1 METQEK
7 IRCIIEYMNIPD
19 FEQIMSAKLLEL
31 EIALKPQIRHFA
43 ELKAKFKEMAG
54 NEMKLLEN
62 EDGAPAPG
70 AAAGEGA
77 EPPAHYFELKRVKD
91 PHSGWG
97 QKWVVWEIHPE
108 PDPADVNRVPETL
121 LYELAQAMP
130 GCETNPA
137 KIEHRKILSSTSQR
151 YFDIV
156 FTKYS
161 DAYAFGSIRRGSKKT
176 GNDDKKDSRGNNMIK
191 LNLDYRKLKKEDSYD
206 ELLRY
211 LEAYPDIREH
221 LLAYFYIM
229 EKPRADKMNLNDE

>member
-7 IRCIIEYMNIPD
+7 IRRIIEYMNIPD

-31 EIALKPQIRHFA
+31 EIALKPQIRHFS
-43 ELKAKFKEMAG
+43 ELKAKFKEIAG
-54 NEMKLLEN
+54 QEMKLLEN
-62 EDGAPAPG
+62 DDGAMTTGASTPAY
-70 AAAGEGA
+70 
-77 EPPAHYFELKRVKD
+77 YFELKRVKD

-97 QKWVVWEIHPE
+97 QKWIVWEIHPE
-108 PDPADVNRVPETL
+108 PDPTDINRVTETL
-121 LYELAQAMP
+121 LSELAQSMP
-130 GCETNPA
+130 ACKTDPT
-137 KIEHRKILSSTSQR
+137 KIEHRKVLSNISQR

-161 DAYAFGSIRRGSKKT
+161 DSYAFGSIRRGSKVA
-176 GNDDKKDSRGNNMIK
+176 GNRVKADTRGSNMIK

-211 LEAYPDIREH
+211 LEAYPEIREH

-229 EKPRADKMNLNDE
+229 EKPRADKMIANDE

>member
-7 IRCIIEYMNIPD
+7 IRRIIEYMNIPD

-62 EDGAPAPG
+62 E
-70 AAAGEGA
+70 EV
-77 EPPAHYFELKRVKD
+77 EPPAGAGTQAHYFELKRVKD

-97 QKWVVWEIHPE
+97 QKWIVWEIHPE
-108 PDPADVNRVPETL
+108 PDPADINRAPETL
-121 LYELAQAMP
+121 LNELAQSMP
-130 GCETNPA
+130 GCQTDPT
-137 KIEHRKILSSTSQR
+137 KIEHRKMLSSISQR

-161 DAYAFGSIRRGSKKT
+161 DTYAFGSIRRGSKVA
-176 GNDDKKDSRGNNMIK
+176 GNKVKVDTRGSNMIK

-211 LEAYPDIREH
+211 LEAYPEIREH

-229 EKPRADKMNLNDE
+229 EKPRADKMNTNDE

>member
-7 IRCIIEYMNIPD
+7 IRRIIEYMNIPD

-43 ELKAKFKEMAG
+43 ELKTKFKEMAG

-62 EDGAPAPG
+62 EDMTPAAVPRT
-70 AAAGEGA
+70 
-77 EPPAHYFELKRVKD
+77 PAHYFELKRVKD
-91 PHSGWG
+91 PHSDWG
-97 QKWVVWEIHPE
+97 QKWIVWEIHPE
-108 PDPADVNRVPETL
+108 PDPADINRVPETL
-121 LYELAQAMP
+121 LYELAQSMP

-137 KIEHRKILSSTSQR
+137 KIEHRKMLSNLSQR

-161 DAYAFGSIRRGSKKT
+161 DTYAFGTIRRGSQKA
-176 GNDDKKDSRGNNMIK
+176 GNDEKANRHGSNMIK
-191 LNLDYRKLKKEDSYD
+191 LNLDYRKLKKEDSYE

-211 LEAYPDIREH
+211 LEAYPEIREH

-229 EKPRADKMNLNDE
+229 EKPRADKMNSNDEFE